1 MMHRIDATHFLSD
14 HRTDHRRL
22 GRRAFAGGLVVTIA
36 APVLGL
42 NRVIAA
48 SPFDVLRLHA
58 EPRPI
63 PDIAFIDGDGR
74 PLRLSDFRGRVVLLN
89 VWATWC
95 IPCRKEM
102 PTLNLLQAEL
112 GGPEFEV
119 VALSIDRGGPKTVA
133 AFYDEYDLTRLK
145 IYIAPSPDVMG
156 GLAVAGLPTT
166 LLIDRE
172 GREVSRYVGPATWN
186 DPAIVEM
193 LRRHIAR
200 PRSEIMRNKG

>member
-1 MMHRIDATHFLSD
+1 MTRRIDTTPLSSD
-14 HRTDHRRL
+14 QPTNRPRL
-22 GRRAFAGGLVVTIA
+22 GRRTFAAGLVVTIA
-36 APVLGL
+36 APVLGAQ
-42 NRVIAA
+42 RVIAA
-48 SPFDVLRLHA
+48 SLADVLRPHP

-145 IYIAPSPDVMG
+145 IYIAPSADVMG
-156 GLAVAGLPTT
+156 ELAVVGLPTT

-186 DPAIVEM
+186 DPAIIAT
-193 LRRHIAR
+193 LRRHIAQ